1 MYAHIKKYKRAGHY
15 KACSFKKYEKGHGLK
30 NSKMVLKSLSRIFD
44 KGSVYKEFML
54 EFTLVRHLLENT

>member
-44 KGSVYKEFML
+44 KGPVYKE
-54 EFTLVRHLLENT
+54 